1 VKIKCPGLWLAL
13 AVSVGIFAPAM
24 LLSHDSQPSY
34 GGYTLS
40 EWLDE
45 YYVVSRDDI
54 NNDSPK
60 TEAYYA
66 LRAIGTNALP
76 TLLRWVA
83 HEPTEPSQQLQRLVR
98 KLPNPI
104 YQSRFIQD
112 FLMRDRRPNFWHQG
126 FLILGPQANG
136 AVPELT
142 RLMRSSKAQD
152 DGFSA
157 ALALAYIGPAGLAP
171 LEAAAADTHARCRI
185 SAISALGDMGANALP
200 AVPLLIQS
208 LDSTNPEVS
217 GMAASAL
224 QCLQIRDALPLET
237 MPSLVPALHSP
248 DALTRVRIAE
258 MLAKFSPER
267 PAALQVLHDALN
279 DPDESARSEAT
290 NAFEQIPPL

>member
-1 VKIKCPGLWLAL
+1 VNIKRPGLWLAL
-13 AVSVGIFAPAM
+13 AVSIAIFAPA
-24 LLSHDSQPSY
+24 LFLSHERQPSY
-34 GGYTLS
+34 GGHTLS

-45 YYVVSRDDI
+45 YYADSREDI

-60 TEAYYA
+60 TDAYYA

-83 HEPTEPSQQLQRLVR
+83 HEPSEPSQQLQKLVR
-98 KLPNPI
+98 KLPNSI

-112 FLMRDRRPNFWHQG
+112 FLLRDRRPNFWHLG
-126 FLILGPQANG
+126 FIILGPEANG

-142 RLMRSSKAQD
+142 RLMRSPDAPN
-152 DGFSA
+152 DGFNA

-171 LEAAAADTHARCRI
+171 LEAAAADPHARCRLK
-185 SAISALGDMGANALP
+185 AIEALGDMGANALP

-248 DALTRVRIAE
+248 DALTRVLIAE
-258 MLAKFSPER
+258 ILAKSNPER
-267 PAALQVLHDALN
+267 PAALRVLHDALN
-279 DPDESARSEAT
+279 DPDEAARSEAT
-290 NAFEQIPPL
+290 NAIEQITPL